1 MIRRA
6 LISVYDKS
14 GLEALLPCLSSLGF
28 EIIAS
33 GGTAQR
39 IGELGYS
46 CVETSLFTG
55 YPESP
60 RGLVKT
66 LHPKIHGGLM
76 LNPNDPD
83 DSKYMRQQGIV
94 PIDLLISNLYPFE
107 KIAAKKE
114 ITLQQAA
121 ENIDIGG
128 QALIRAAAKAALLT
142 GRVSVLTN
150 PSQYES
156 FMEEIKKN
164 KGEIS
169 KESRRRLAKEAF
181 ALTSGYDLAIKEYLT
196 IFGDA

>member
-14 GLEALLPCLSSLGF
+14 GLEALLPCLSSFGF

-33 GGTAQR
+33 GGTAAR
-39 IGELGYS
+39 IRELGYS

-76 LNPNDPD
+76 LNPNDHD
-83 DSKYMRQQGIV
+83 DSRYMRQQGIV
-94 PIDLLISNLYPFE
+94 PIDLLIANLYPFGT
-107 KIAAKKE
+107 IATKKDV
-114 ITLQQAA
+114 TLQQAA

-142 GRVSVLTN
+142 GRVSVLSD
-150 PSQYES
+150 PSQYED
-156 FMEEIKKN
+156 FMEEVKRN
-164 KGEIS
+164 KGDIS
-169 KESRRRLAKEAF
+169 EETRRKLAKEAF
-181 ALTSGYDLAIKEYLT
+181 ALTSRYDLAIREYLSSL
-196 IFGDA
+196 GDI

>member
-83 DSKYMRQQGIV
+83 DSKYMHQQGIV

-114 ITLQQAA
+114 VALQQAA

-169 KESRRRLAKEAF
+169 KDSRRRLAKEAF
-181 ALTSGYDLAIKEYLT
+181 ALTSRYDLAIKDYLT
-196 IFGDA
+196 SLGDA

>member
-83 DSKYMRQQGIV
+83 DSKYMHQQGIV

-114 ITLQQAA
+114 VALQQAA

-128 QALIRAAAKAALLT
+128 QALIRAAAKSALLT
-142 GRVSVLTN
+142 GRVSVLTH
-150 PSQYES
+150 PYQYES
-156 FMEEIKKN
+156 FMEEIRKN

-181 ALTSGYDLAIKEYLT
+181 ALTSRYDLIIKEYLT
-196 IFGDA
+196 SLGDA

>member
-1 MIRRA
+1 MTRRA

-14 GLEALLPCLSSLGF
+14 ALEVLLPCLSSFGF

-39 IGELGYS
+39 IRELGYL
-46 CVETSLFTG
+46 CVETSVFTG

-76 LNPNDPD
+76 LDPSDPNDRE
-83 DSKYMRQQGIV
+83 YMHLQGIV
-94 PIDLLISNLYPFE
+94 PIDLLVANLYPFE
-107 KIAAKKE
+107 SVVAEKGV
-114 ITLQQAA
+114 TLERAA

-128 QALIRAAAKAALLT
+128 PALIRAAAKAAFLNR
-142 GRVSVLTN
+142 RVSVLTRL
-150 PSQYES
+150 SQYES
-156 FMEEIKKN
+156 FVEEMEKN

-169 KESRRRLAKEAF
+169 EGSRRRLAKEAF
-181 ALTSGYDLAIKEYLT
+181 ALTSRYDFAIQEYLSNL
-196 IFGDA
+196 GDI

>member
-39 IGELGYS
+39 IRELGYS
-46 CVETSLFTG
+46 CIETSLFTG

-60 RGLVKT
+60 HGLLKT
-66 LHPKIHGGLM
+66 LHPRIHGGLM
-76 LNPNDPD
+76 LSPNDPD
-83 DSKYMRQQGIV
+83 DSKYMHQQGIV

-107 KIAAKKE
+107 RIVANRGVA
-114 ITLQQAA
+114 LQQAA

-128 QALIRAAAKAALLT
+128 QALIRAAAKSALLT
-142 GRVSVLTN
+142 GRVSVLTH
-150 PSQYES
+150 PYQYES

-181 ALTSGYDLAIKEYLT
+181 ALTSRYDLIIKEYLT
-196 IFGDA
+196 SLGDA

>member
-83 DSKYMRQQGIV
+83 DSKYMHQQGIV

-114 ITLQQAA
+114 VALQQAA

-142 GRVSVLTN
+142 ERVSVLTN

-169 KESRRRLAKEAF
+169 KDSRRRLAKEAF
-181 ALTSGYDLAIKEYLT
+181 ALTFRYDLAIKDYLT
-196 IFGDA
+196 SLGDA

>member
-14 GLEALLPCLSSLGF
+14 GLEALLLCLSSFEF

-33 GGTAQR
+33 GGTAGR
-39 IGELGYS
+39 IRELGYS

-76 LNPNDPD
+76 LNPNDHD
-83 DSKYMRQQGIV
+83 DSRYMRQQGIV
-94 PIDLLISNLYPFE
+94 PIDLLIANLYPFE
-107 KIAAKKE
+107 KIATKKDVA
-114 ITLQQAA
+114 LQQVA

-142 GRVSVLTN
+142 GRVSVLTD
-150 PSQYES
+150 PSQYEG

-169 KESRRRLAKEAF
+169 EETRRKLAKEAF
-181 ALTSGYDLAIKEYLT
+181 ALTSRYDLAIREYLSSL
-196 IFGDA
+196 GDI